1 MANFC
6 ASSPR
11 FGSLVF
17 SPNHISIPEPRS
29 SALLLHHLRFASLQ
43 LFSCSFPCRK
53 LRTVVSS
60 IPASFQTQETTQ
72 RLGIWSIRDDLVIP
86 ASTCMPAQA
95 NAGQIGELP
104 PSPVVAQQLQSVVT
118 QLLQRRIIRCGG
130 PLDESLANSIVA
142 QLLYLESLDQAS
154 LVFHLFIL
162 FFACFF
168 SGMAIFDIMR
178 HIRAD
183 VSTVCVGLASSI
195 GAFLL
200 GAGTKGKRYSMPSS
214 RIMIHQPLG
223 GVIGSQTDIG
233 IQSDE
238 LLHHKANLNTHL
250 ALITG
255 QSLDKVYADTE
266 RDYFMSPKEA
276 IAYGLI
282 DGLVVN
288 PLKASRP
295 LETAA
300 AVRQ

>member
-29 SALLLHHLRFASLQ
+29 SALLPFRSHTS
-43 LFSCSFPCRK
+43 SSRK

-142 QLLYLESLDQAS
+142 QLLYLESLDHKKDITMYINCPGGLITA
-154 LVFHLFIL
+154 
-162 FFACFF
+162 
-168 SGMAIFDIMR
+168 GMAIFDIMR

>member
-29 SALLLHHLRFASLQ
+29 SALLPFRSHTS
-43 LFSCSFPCRK
+43 SSRK

-233 IQSDE
+233 IQVFNDFFP
-238 LLHHKANLNTHL
+238 
-250 ALITG
+250 G
-255 QSLDKVYADTE
+255 WV
-266 RDYFMSPKEA
+266 
-276 IAYGLI
+276 
-282 DGLVVN
+282 
-288 PLKASRP
+288 
-295 LETAA
+295 
-300 AVRQ
+300 